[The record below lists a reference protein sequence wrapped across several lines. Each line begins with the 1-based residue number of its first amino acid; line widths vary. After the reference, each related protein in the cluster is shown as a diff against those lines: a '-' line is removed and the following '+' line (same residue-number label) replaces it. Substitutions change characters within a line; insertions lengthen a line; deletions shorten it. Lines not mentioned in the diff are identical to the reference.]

1 MAEINIEVDEFIS
14 CCSSWEKRELADALK
29 ESGYLDDEDDRDP
42 YPLDTNGRGYDAY
55 EFEEALKKLAQNYH
69 SLPKEQTDIIINLA
83 KRF

>member
-29 ESGYLDDEDDRDP
+29 ESGYLYEEDKEP

-55 EFEEALKKLAQNYH
+55 EFEEALHKLAKNYH